1 MIRKLILLATLCV
14 VTVMATNVRPVT
26 VNSPPLGE
34 QSLQQILDSI
44 YGCTGCVSAANDQST
59 AAYWQLIGVP
69 PQVAAP
75 IIKAVNAAAGNAI
88 GIYTDPATPVL
99 IFTATSHVNSA
110 ASITFFNGN
119 QIQIMDT
126 TLLGGGCVAD
136 GINCGIFTGINQSDF
151 GFVLETNNAG
161 GHTYFTDDSLN
172 PGPDQ
177 ARALAY
183 QYGPADR
190 WALAFE
196 DGTDFDYNDKVM
208 SIESI
213 TAIPEPASVVL
224 FGTLLVLC
232 GSGLRRRRLS

>member
-1 MIRKLILLATLCV
+1 MIRKLILLATLCA
-14 VTVMATNVRPVT
+14 VTVMAANVRPVT
-26 VNSPPLGE
+26 VNAPPSGE
-34 QSLQQILDSI
+34 DSLQTILNSI

-59 AAYWQLIGVP
+59 AAYWELMGTP
-69 PQVAAP
+69 PQQTAP
-75 IIKAVNAAAGNAI
+75 MIKAVNAAAGNGI
-88 GIYTDPATPVL
+88 GIYTNPAAPIL
-99 IFTATSHVNSA
+99 IFTAASFAGSA
-110 ASITFFNGN
+110 ASIMFNADGTMS
-119 QIQIMDT
+119 IIDT
-126 TLLGGGCVAD
+126 TGGPDCATDGVNCVSHLA
-136 GINCGIFTGINQSDF
+136 GINQYDF

-161 GHTYFTDDSLN
+161 GHTYYTDDSLN

-183 QYGPADR
+183 REAGSDR

-213 TAIPEPASVVL
+213 IAVPEPASVIL

-232 GSGLRRRRLS
+232 ASGLRRRRVS